1 MNYTNSP
8 QSAQAA
14 PCQQQPWNGLRPA
27 TGCVPLGGSAAGAQ
41 GGNNV

>member
-14 PCQQQPWNGLRPA
+14 PDQQQRWNGLRPA
-27 TGCVPLGGSAAGAQ
+27 TRCVPLGGSAAGAQ
-41 GGNNV
+41 GGTHV